1 MLADLTASK
10 ADNTLPTKLKA
21 YTSPDF
27 LLIDELGF
35 DRLEQEDARNASL
48 FFKVIDGRYCK
59 RSTLITTNIDF
70 SQLGDYLGDPVVT
83 TAIVDRMVHHSIITI
98 QGPSWR
104 MHESKKLNAET
115 GKARS

>member
-1 MLADLTASK
+1 MASR
-10 ADNTLPTKLKA
+10 ADNTLPVKLRA
-21 YTSPDF
+21 YTSPDV

-59 RSTLITTNIDF
+59 GSTLITTNIDF

-83 TAIVDRMVHHSIITI
+83 TAIVDRMVHHSIIITI

-104 MHESKKLNAET
+104 MHESKKLNAKT
-115 GKARS
+115 GKLKS